1 MKIAFMLLAAA
12 AVAAPAVTLTGD
24 NALVIPAKDITSQL
38 DALIPQTK
46 ATGSAGPIIADY
58 GKLSLMLSVRTADG
72 VGELHQNQ
80 DDIMIVKKGTAT
92 LVTGGTLVDPKT
104 VSDGELRGT
113 SVKGG
118 VSKSLAPGDVII
130 VPAGLPHQLLIPKGT
145 AYESLIAKVKE
156 K

>member
-1 MKIAFMLLAAA
+1 MKIVWMLLAAA

-24 NALVIPAKDITSQL
+24 KALVIPARDINSQL

-46 ATGSAGPIIADY
+46 ATGSAGPIVADY

-118 VSKSLAPGDVII
+118 VSKTLAPGDVVI
-130 VPAGLPHQLLIPKGT
+130 VPAGLAHQLLIPKGT